1 MTGFPG
7 GSSATHRAIAIV
19 ALLVLSACSDGI
31 NTNEWVF
38 EETDRDGAR
47 VIRTLSGS
55 VWGGSAELEQELSI
69 SPRGL
74 DEAYLFGEIIAVTR
88 TDDRIYVLD
97 RQVPTVRV
105 YDSEGEHLM
114 DIGRY
119 GQGPG
124 EFVYPTSVGIHP
136 VSGEVLVRNGQNGR
150 INLYDPETG
159 QALTSWRIRAGW
171 TTDSPLVVT
180 PDGRPWTLQLLNRG
194 SDILDWEL
202 GMVEVRPDGATGDT
216 LRPPAFPNKATYVVA
231 RREGSSSRRRV
242 PFTPEALWAMST
254 SGAMIGGFPADYSF
268 EVHALDGSRTII
280 EKEWDPVPVDRREAE
295 WYVLGITLR
304 LRRQYPGWVWD
315 GPSVPGHKP
324 AYESLVPDRSGR
336 IWVQRV
342 GSGIPLDGCVVSPR
356 TADELRRNP
365 CWEQSSTFEV
375 FDLQGRFLGPAIIPD
390 GLRIDARAHIEGD
403 RILAVFEDEEGTPHV
418 RVYRL
423 VLPERAGVE

>member
-1 MTGFPG
+1 MIGFPG
-7 GSSATHRAIAIV
+7 GTAATNNAITIV
-19 ALLVLSACSDGI
+19 ALLAVTACSDA
-31 NTNEWVF
+31 TRTSEWVF
-38 EETDRDGAR
+38 EEGDRDGAR
-47 VIRTLSGS
+47 LIRTVSGS
-55 VWGGSAELEQELSI
+55 VWGGSAELELELSI

-105 YDSEGEHLM
+105 YDSRGEHLM

-136 VSGEVLVRNGQNGR
+136 LSGELLVRNGQNGR
-150 INLYDPETG
+150 INLYDAETG
-159 QALTSWRIRAGW
+159 QTVTSWRIRAGW

-180 PDGRPWTLQLLNRG
+180 PDGRPWTLQLLNRS

-202 GMVEVRPDGATGDT
+202 GMVEVKPDGATGDT
-216 LRPPAFPNKATYVVA
+216 LRPPAFENEAAYVVA

-242 PFTPEALWAMST
+242 PFTPEVLWAMSP
-254 SGAMIGGFPADYSF
+254 SGAMIGGFSGEYGF
-268 EVHALDGSRTII
+268 EVHSLDGSRVVI

-295 WYVLGITLR
+295 WYVLGVTLR
-304 LRRQYPGWVWD
+304 LQRQYPGWAWD

-336 IWVQRV
+336 IWVQRP
-342 GSGIPLDGCVVSPR
+342 GPGISLDGCVVDPR

-375 FDLQGRFLGPAIIPD
+375 FDLEGRFLGPVSIPD
-390 GLRIDARAHIEGD
+390 GLQIDTRAHIEGD

-423 VLPERAGVE
+423 RFPANAGTQ